1 MTSRLQLA
9 KTDCFDKSLGILVFF
24 VSIVFSGKH
33 TKEIS
38 PLAPSSSACLLYV
51 DTTVLSESAKP
62 LKSALKCTVNL
73 LSLGVLWSYEKK
85 TIKVKPE

>member
-9 KTDCFDKSLGILVFF
+9 KIDYFDKSLGISVFF
-24 VSIVFSGKH
+24 VSVAFSGKH
-33 TKEIS
+33 TKEMS

-51 DTTVLSESAKP
+51 DMILLSESAKP
-62 LKSALKCTVNL
+62 LKSPLKCTVNL